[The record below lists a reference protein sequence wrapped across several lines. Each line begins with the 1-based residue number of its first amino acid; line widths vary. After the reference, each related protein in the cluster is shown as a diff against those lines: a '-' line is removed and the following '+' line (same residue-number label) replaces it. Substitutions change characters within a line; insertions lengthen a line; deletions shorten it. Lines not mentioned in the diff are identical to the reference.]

1 MVWFALSFLT
11 IIIAFVLLIT
21 IYYIQKETR
30 YFDEHKKR
38 GVVEIVGYDRK
49 DRISLT
55 EATWDFSVRFVNN
68 EEIENNKVFLCLTEG
83 LNSKDYPIGTK
94 INVWYAK
101 KGRAVHME
109 MEEHP
114 PKRNLKLREV
124 VKTIGICFLAISILF
139 LAIGIF
145 A

>member
-1 MVWFALSFLT
+1 MVWYILSFFT
-11 IIIAFVLLIT
+11 VIIAFILLIT
-21 IYYIQKETR
+21 IYYVQKESQ

-101 KGRAVHME
+101 KGYAVHIE

-124 VKTIGICFLAISILF
+124 VKTIGICFFTISILF

-145 A
+145 T